1 LKRIFKQ
8 VKKLH
13 VIKIGGNIIDDPQKL
28 ETFLSDFSA
37 MDEVKIL
44 VHGGGKLATSLADTL
59 GIKQT
64 MIDGR
69 RVTDAET
76 LNVTV
81 MVYAGLINKTL
92 VAKLQLLHCNAMG
105 FCGADGNLIRAK
117 KREHTEID
125 FGFVGDLVPGGV
137 DVKQFELLLDAG
149 IIPVISPITHDGAGN
164 LLNTNADTLATNI
177 ALALSSSFDVM
188 LTYCFE
194 KNGVLA
200 DPGNDDSFIS
210 SLNKQRYLELKA
222 SGIISKGMLP
232 KLDNAFMAFE
242 NGVKQ
247 VSIRHAQHISGTYKH
262 IAGTQLTVE

>member
-1 LKRIFKQ
+1 LKRIFKP

-13 VIKIGGNIIDDPQKL
+13 VIKIGGNIIDDPEKL

-37 MDEVKIL
+37 IEEAKIL
-44 VHGGGKLATSLADTL
+44 IHGGGKLATSLAATL

-92 VAKLQLLHCNAMG
+92 VAKLQSRQCNAMG
-105 FCGADGNLIRAK
+105 FCGADGNLIRSK
-117 KREHTEID
+117 KREQAEID
-125 FGFVGDLVPGGV
+125 FGYVGDIVPGGV
-137 DVKQFELLLDAG
+137 DVKQFTLFMNTG
-149 IIPVISPITHDGAGN
+149 IIPVISPITHNGLGD
-164 LLNTNADTLATNI
+164 LLNTNADTLATYI
-177 ALALSSSFDVM
+177 AQALSASFDVT

-200 DPGNDDSFIS
+200 DPGNDDSFIPV
-210 SLNKQRYLELKA
+210 LNKQAYLQLRSE
-222 SGIISKGMLP
+222 GIISKGMIP
-232 KLDNAFMAFE
+232 KLDNAFAAFE

-247 VSIRHAQHISGTYKH
+247 VSVCHAQHISTINKRVT
-262 IAGTQLTVE
+262 GTQLTR